1 MRCCRE
7 QPSSHLRK
15 DFWLLVSD
23 HPPLWPPATQMSDT
37 ESTYEDSNY
46 DTPSSDSGGVG
57 GAKRHTGDADPR
69 VPPRVALRVMAAEA
83 AIVANATATSKKTGQ
98 PLANTG
104 GRAGELLREA
114 IDGLPPTK
122 RAEMLALLPP
132 QREQPKFCKD
142 QLTHLRV
149 HGTCWDAPR
158 PGRPP
163 KALSEAEL
171 AKGVKAVVKA
181 CPAKVDDMVK
191 LPYFRC
197 IWRRKSIGPRG
208 VLRQLCKYEPRLG
221 KRLLV
226 EYKQPLTPKL
236 MRQRVATTKDWL
248 EKAVIPEEPSP
259 SLRSN
264 PRPIRRPPA
273 TQKRTHAQ
281 QEVPKAH
288 HLGGCQEV
296 LGQDGE
302 LQALGPAGH
311 AINCATRPACAS
323 CHVHQ
328 LLLRRQLRTW
338 GPAHQAGDWHQGT
351 WLQAPTRVHGELYEG
366 LRCTW
371 AGRPSFAAHNA

>member
-197 IWRRKSIGPRG
+197 IWRRKSIGHRG

-259 SLRSN
+259 SLHSN
-264 PRPIRRPPA
+264 PRPAR
-273 TQKRTHAQ
+273 KRIPSAGPLL
-281 QEVPKAH
+281 PKS
-288 HLGGCQEV
+288 
-296 LGQDGE
+296 E
-302 LQALGPAGH
+302 LML
-311 AINCATRPACAS
+311 NKKY
-323 CHVHQ
+323 
-328 LLLRRQLRTW
+328 LRRIIWVDAKKFWVKTASYKRW
-338 GPAHQAGDWHQGT
+338 
-351 WLQAPTRVHGELYEG
+351 G
-366 LRCTW
+366 LRGTPSIVQHDPRVRAAMSINYYSAVNYAHGGLLIKLVTGTKGPGYKPRREFMVSCTR
-371 AGRPSFAAHNA
+371 G